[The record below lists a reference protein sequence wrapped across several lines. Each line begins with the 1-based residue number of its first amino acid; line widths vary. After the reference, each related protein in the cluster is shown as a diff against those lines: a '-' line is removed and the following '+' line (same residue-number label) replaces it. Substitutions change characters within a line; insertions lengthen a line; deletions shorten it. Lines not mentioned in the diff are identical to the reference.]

1 MIPRKSPACLALD
14 RGLLQQNLPKADIR
28 ITARFAYSI
37 TSSARAMSFGGTV
50 RPSPLRF

>member
-28 ITARFAYSI
+28 IVADYSI
-37 TSSARAMSFGGTV
+37 TSPER
-50 RPSPLRF
+50 